1 MAEPSGSDSVTLPSS
16 QYAQE
21 LSRGVASRSFG
32 APLEAEYLRKRLAED
47 RTLIRVASV
56 LALVIASIRG
66 AEQILSQAWGSFE
79 FPQFV
84 AGMVCSVVL
93 TAIAFSPWFGRL
105 YMPVAQV
112 FVPIRNTLVAIVVA
126 STAAGGRIEALMLLP
141 LLVIGPFFVHGL
153 RYRVALLAVTLTVL
167 SFVVTALGFG
177 LPARL
182 IFSSCLLLA
191 FVAAACGFVALHL
204 ERTSRRSFLESHLIA
219 DLAQRDALTGLKNR
233 RVFDEHLENLWVRAG
248 AEDRVLTIL
257 LIDVDHFKAYNDRY
271 GHQAGDH
278 ALQRVATTLQTFV
291 TRPQDVL
298 ARYGGEEFA
307 AVLYDVEAFDAQELA
322 ERMRR
327 AVGTLALDNL
337 GDASASAITISL
349 GVAVVE
355 PSQER
360 KPRGGLQLA
369 DQALYRAKVKGRNR
383 VELLDQSAYQAMKTG
398 VFAAS
403 SATKH

>member
-1 MAEPSGSDSVTLPSS
+1 
-16 QYAQE
+16 
-21 LSRGVASRSFG
+21 
-32 APLEAEYLRKRLAED
+32 
-47 RTLIRVASV
+47 
-56 LALVIASIRG
+56 
-66 AEQILSQAWGSFE
+66 
-79 FPQFV
+79 
-84 AGMVCSVVL
+84 
-93 TAIAFSPWFGRL
+93 
-105 YMPVAQV
+105 
-112 FVPIRNTLVAIVVA
+112 
-126 STAAGGRIEALMLLP
+126 
-141 LLVIGPFFVHGL
+141 
-153 RYRVALLAVTLTVL
+153 
-167 SFVVTALGFG
+167 
-177 LPARL
+177 
-182 IFSSCLLLA
+182 
-191 FVAAACGFVALHL
+191 
-204 ERTSRRSFLESHLIA
+204 
-219 DLAQRDALTGLKNR
+219 
-233 RVFDEHLENLWVRAG
+233 
-248 AEDRVLTIL
+248 

-307 AVLYDVEAFDAQELA
+307 AVFYDVEAFDAQELA

-337 GDASASAITISL
+337 GDAGASAITISL

-383 VELLDQSAYQAMKTG
+383 VELLDQSAYQALKTG